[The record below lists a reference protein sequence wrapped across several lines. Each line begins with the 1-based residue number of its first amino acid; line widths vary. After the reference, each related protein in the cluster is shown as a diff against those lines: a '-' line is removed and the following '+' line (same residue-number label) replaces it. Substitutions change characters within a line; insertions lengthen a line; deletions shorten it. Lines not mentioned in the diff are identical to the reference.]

1 MKKFYANLDENIT
14 VIVLLFML
22 SLAFIN
28 VIARYVFRASIS
40 STEEITTMLLIL
52 VSTLGSG
59 IAAKR
64 KAHLGLTALTDLLPQ
79 KYRRFVDFYA
89 NFLGALISVILF
101 CTGITM
107 AANEYALGQISIG
120 LQVPTW
126 IYCMFIPIGAAS
138 MTYHFSKV
146 AYKSLFSGKL
156 SVQIQKD
163 EQ

>member
-64 KAHLGLTALTDLLPQ
+64 KAHLGLSALTDLLPQ
-79 KYRRFVDFYA
+79 KYRKFVDFYA
-89 NFLGALISVILF
+89 NVLGALISVILF

-107 AANEYALGQISIG
+107 AANEYTLGQISIG

-138 MTYHFSKV
+138 MTYHFGKV
-146 AYKSLFSGKL
+146 AYLSLFSGKNPVHIR
-156 SVQIQKD
+156 SD
-163 EQ
+163 E

>member
-22 SLAFIN
+22 FLAFIN

-64 KAHLGLTALTDLLPQ
+64 KAHLGLSALTDLLPQ

-89 NFLGALISVILF
+89 NFFGALISVILF

-107 AANEYALGQISIG
+107 AVNEYTLGQISIG

-138 MTYHFSKV
+138 MTYHFAKV
-146 AYKSLFSGKL
+146 AYTSLFCGKNPVHIR
-156 SVQIQKD
+156 SD
-163 EQ
+163 E